1 MKLDTL
7 RSLYIDE
14 LRDLYNAE
22 NQLLKALPKVA
33 KAASSEE
40 LKEALEEHLEQTWG
54 HLARIDQIF
63 AALHEKPTGK
73 TCYAMK
79 RLIEKGSQILEQDGE
94 PSVVDAGIIAAA
106 QKVEHYEIAGYGTVR
121 TFAYLLDEP
130 DASGLLQQT
139 LNEESDVNKILNEI
153 AENIVKED
161 ALEIQATAAGGSRRR

>member
-22 NQLLKALPKVA
+22 NQLLKALPKMA
-33 KAASSEE
+33 KGASSEE
-40 LKEALEEHLEQTWG
+40 LKKAFEEHLEQTWG

-63 AALHEKPTGK
+63 AALDKKPTGK

-79 RLIEKGSQILEQDGE
+79 RLIGKGSQILEQDSE

-121 TFAYLLDEP
+121 TFADLLGET
-130 DASGLLQQT
+130 DASELLQQT
-139 LNEESDVNKILNEI
+139 LNEGSETNRLLNEI
-153 AENIVKED
+153 AENIVNED
-161 ALEIQATAAGGSRRR
+161 ALEVEAIAAGASN